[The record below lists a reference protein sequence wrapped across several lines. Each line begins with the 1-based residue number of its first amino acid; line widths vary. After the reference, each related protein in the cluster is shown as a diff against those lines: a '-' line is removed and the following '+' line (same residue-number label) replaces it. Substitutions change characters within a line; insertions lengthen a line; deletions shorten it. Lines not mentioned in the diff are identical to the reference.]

1 MHDGCAGS
9 FTSGKQ
15 VINKIRM
22 VGFAQGAL
30 PAPFDMD
37 CLNCGKE
44 MSMDTYE
51 FACPHCKAVHGV
63 TPCHAFSP
71 DNVQC
76 AGPDETE

>member
-15 VINKIRM
+15 VINKLRM
-22 VGFAQGAL
+22 MGFSQGAL

-37 CLNCGKE
+37 CLNCGKA

-51 FACPHCKAVHGV
+51 FTCPHCKAVHGV

-76 AGPDETE
+76 AGPDEG